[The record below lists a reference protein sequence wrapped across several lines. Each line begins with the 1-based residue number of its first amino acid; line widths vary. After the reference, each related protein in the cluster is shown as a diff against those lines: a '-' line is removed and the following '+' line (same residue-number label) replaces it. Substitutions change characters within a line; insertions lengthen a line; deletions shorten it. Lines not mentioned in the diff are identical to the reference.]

1 MYNFCKWKT
10 SSTDLIRLRFNFFGK
25 NIIGHDTLRIVLY
38 LETQCLIVLFLM
50 ILKLIAEFRCWKL
63 DLV

>member
-1 MYNFCKWKT
+1 MILF
-10 SSTDLIRLRFNFFGK
+10 
-25 NIIGHDTLRIVLY
+25 IIASY
-38 LETQCLIVLFLM
+38 LETQYLIVLFLM